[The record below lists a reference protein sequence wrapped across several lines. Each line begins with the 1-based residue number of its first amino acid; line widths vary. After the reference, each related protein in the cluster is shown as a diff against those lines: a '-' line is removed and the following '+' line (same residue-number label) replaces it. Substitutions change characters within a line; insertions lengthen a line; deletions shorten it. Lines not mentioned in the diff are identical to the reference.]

1 MKVLLCED
9 IKKLGW
15 LGDVVDVN
23 EGYARNYL
31 LPQGLAKVA
40 TDGNIRSIAK
50 EKAKR
55 SEQRLQERRRIEK
68 AVAAVNGAEAV
79 LAARANEQGVLFG
92 SITEAMIAAN
102 LRAQSFEVADE
113 IVKLP
118 EHIKA
123 LGTHEV
129 TLRFAD
135 DLTATVRV
143 VVVPEQVEEP
153 AERREA
159 AGTGAGSLIGPRT
172 RTEGR
177 DGSVCVLCPA
187 SAGQSRVGRRL
198 LLRELLISP
207 RRIVSASGSCAS
219 LPSIP
224 PLCPRGVPC
233 PRSDR
238 TQIPDPDLRREP
250 SMTGASPCAPTPAAT
265 RT

>member
-15 LGDVVDVN
+15 LGDVVEVN

-55 SEQRLQERRRIEK
+55 SEQRLKERRRIEK
-68 AVAAVNGAEAV
+68 AVEAVNGAEAV

-129 TLRFAD
+129 TLRFAE

-143 VVVPEQVEEP
+143 VVVPEQIEEP
-153 AERREA
+153 AKEEKPQEQEQEQA
-159 AGTGAGSLIGPRT
+159 
-172 RTEGR
+172 
-177 DGSVCVLCPA
+177 
-187 SAGQSRVGRRL
+187 
-198 LLRELLISP
+198 
-207 RRIVSASGSCAS
+207 
-219 LPSIP
+219 
-224 PLCPRGVPC
+224 
-233 PRSDR
+233 
-238 TQIPDPDLRREP
+238 
-250 SMTGASPCAPTPAAT
+250 
-265 RT
+265 